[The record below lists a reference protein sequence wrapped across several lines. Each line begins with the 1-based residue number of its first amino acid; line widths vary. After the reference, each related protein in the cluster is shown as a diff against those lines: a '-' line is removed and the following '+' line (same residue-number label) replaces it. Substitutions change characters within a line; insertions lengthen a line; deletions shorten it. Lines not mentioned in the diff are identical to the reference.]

1 MCKHRI
7 MTETRAVGQRV
18 IWAGISLSVM
28 CLAYFYMLDHIL
40 FSSAGFSP
48 IFRILLAPDSRAAWI
63 GLAICCLAALWNR
76 PAPILRVVDF
86 LSERACWVA
95 AASVALFALGTV
107 AVYHD
112 YPLSMDEYAAV
123 FQAKIFAA
131 GQLSAQLPPSYVDW
145 LVVSGFNGEFLIASR
160 ETGRAIEVYWPGFA
174 LLLAPFELLQAPWL
188 CNACLAALALLLIHS
203 ITKQITQDKRAAGWA
218 LLFALGSGAFAAN
231 AISFYSLQAHLTANL
246 LFVAL
251 LLRPNGYRAFG
262 AGLVGSVALILHNP
276 VPHALFAIPW
286 VIALALDRNQRRLCL
301 PLILGYLP
309 GLCIG
314 LGWLL
319 LKSDI
324 GSAGHTLP
332 SVIGLAHG
340 VFTWPNANV
349 MNSRAAAFVKLCVW
363 AVPCLFAFAA
373 LAAFRHRENPKVRLL
388 AMSAA
393 LTFVGYL
400 FVTFD
405 QGHGWG
411 YRYFHSAWGVIPI
424 LAGCAMTERSDANPK
439 LASFAGA
446 CAILTLVIIVPLQLS
461 EIRQFISQHLAQL
474 APPRRPGNNVY
485 FIHPRGGFY
494 VADMVQI
501 DPFLRDPDLLLVSR
515 GAELDGRM
523 IHENWPDAI
532 KIGSGPPYDQWYLG
546 PVDRRQK
553 MPGEQNTMRF
563 VLRADP

>member
-1 MCKHRI
+1 
-7 MTETRAVGQRV
+7 MTETRAIGQRV
-18 IWAGISLSVM
+18 IWAGMALAAM
-28 CLAYFYMLDHIL
+28 CLAYFYMLDRIL
-40 FSSAGFSP
+40 FSSLSFSP
-48 IFRILLAPDSRAAWI
+48 IFRLLLALDSRAAWI
-63 GLAICCLAALWNR
+63 GLAICGLAALWNR
-76 PAPILRVVDF
+76 PAPILRLVDF
-86 LSERACWVA
+86 LSDRASWVA
-95 AASVALFALGTV
+95 AASIALFAVGAV
-107 AVYHD
+107 AVYLD

-131 GQLSAQLPPSYVDW
+131 GHLSAQLPPSYVDW

-174 LLLAPFELLQAPWL
+174 LLMAPFELLQAPWL
-188 CNACLAALALLLIHS
+188 CNACLGALALLLIHS
-203 ITKQITQDKRAAGWA
+203 ITQQITQDKRAAGWA

-251 LLRPNGYRAFG
+251 LLRPNGYRALG

-276 VPHALFAIPW
+276 VPHALFALPW
-286 VIALALDRNQRRLCL
+286 MLAMALDRNQRRLCL

-332 SVIGLAHG
+332 SVSGLAHG
-340 VFTWPNANV
+340 VFTWPNPNV
-349 MNSRAAAFVKLCVW
+349 LNARAAAFVKLCVW

-373 LAAFRHRENPKVRLL
+373 LGAFRHRGNPKVRLL

-393 LTFVGYL
+393 LTFVGYF

-411 YRYFHSAWGVIPI
+411 YRYFHSAWGAIPI
-424 LAGCAMTERSDANPK
+424 LAGCAMTERLDCNPK
-439 LASFAGA
+439 LVSFAGA

-474 APPRRPGNNVY
+474 PPPRRPGNNVF

-501 DPFLRDPDLLLVSR
+501 DPLLRDPDLLLVSR
-515 GAELDGRM
+515 GSESDAKM

-532 KIGSGPPYDQWYLG
+532 KIRSGLPYDQWYLG
-546 PVDRRQK
+546 PVDQRQK
-553 MPGEQNTMRF
+553 MPAAQSTTRF
-563 VLRADP
+563 VLRSDP

>member
-1 MCKHRI
+1 
-7 MTETRAVGQRV
+7 MTETRAIGQRV
-18 IWAGISLSVM
+18 IWAGMALSVM
-28 CLAYFYMLDHIL
+28 CLAYFYMLDRIL
-40 FSSAGFSP
+40 FSSLSFSP
-48 IFRILLAPDSRAAWI
+48 IFRFLLALDLRAAWI

-76 PAPILRVVDF
+76 PAPILRLVDF
-86 LSERACWVA
+86 LSERASWVA

-107 AVYHD
+107 EVYHD

-123 FQAKIFAA
+123 FQAKIFAT
-131 GQLSAQLPPSYVDW
+131 GQLSVQLPPSYVDW
-145 LVVSGFNGEFLIASR
+145 LVVRGFNGEFLIASR

-174 LLLAPFELLQAPWL
+174 MLLAPFELLRAQWV
-188 CNACLAALALLLIHS
+188 CNACLAALALVLIHS
-203 ITKQITQDKRAAGWA
+203 ITKQITGNERAAGWA
-218 LLFALGSGAFAAN
+218 LLFALTSGAFAAN
-231 AISFYSLQAHLTANL
+231 AISFYSLQGHLTANL

-251 LLRPNGYRAFG
+251 LLRPNRYRAFY

-286 VIALALDRNQRRLCL
+286 IIAMALDRNQRRFCL

-319 LKSDI
+319 LRSDI
-324 GSAGHTLP
+324 GTPVDSLP
-332 SVIGLAHG
+332 SISGLAHG
-340 VFTWPNANV
+340 VFTWPNVNV
-349 MNSRAAAFVKLCVW
+349 LNARAASFVKLWVW

-373 LAAFRHRENPKVRLL
+373 LGVLRHRENPIVRLL
-388 AMSAA
+388 AASAA

-400 FVTFD
+400 FVAFD

-411 YRYFHSAWGVIPI
+411 YRYFHSAWGAIPI

-439 LASFAGA
+439 LVSFAGA

-461 EIRQFISQHLAQL
+461 QIRQFISQHLAQL
-474 APPRRPGNNVY
+474 LPPRRPGNNVY

-494 VADMVQI
+494 VADMVHI
-501 DPFLRDPDLLLVSR
+501 DPLLRDPDLLLASR
-515 GAELDGRM
+515 GAELDAKM

-532 KIGSGPPYDQWYLG
+532 EIGSGTTNDQWYLG

-553 MPGEQNTMRF
+553 MPGAQNTTHF

>member
-1 MCKHRI
+1 
-7 MTETRAVGQRV
+7 MTETRAIGQRV
-18 IWAGISLSVM
+18 IWAGISLSVI
-28 CLAYFYMLDHIL
+28 CLAYFYLLDRVL
-40 FSSAGFSP
+40 FSSLSFSP
-48 IFRILLAPDSRAAWI
+48 IFRFLLALDSRSAWI
-63 GLAICCLAALWNR
+63 GLTICCLAALWNR

-86 LSERACWVA
+86 LSERASWIA
-95 AASVALFALGTV
+95 AASAALFAVGTV

-131 GQLSAQLPPSYVDW
+131 GQLSAQLPSSYVDW
-145 LVVSGFNGEFLIASR
+145 LVVRGFNGEFLIASH
-160 ETGRAIEVYWPGFA
+160 ETGRAIEVYWPGFSM
-174 LLLAPFELLQAPWL
+174 LLAPFELFQAPWL

-203 ITKQITQDKRAAGWA
+203 ITQQITQNERAAGWA

-251 LLRPNGYRAFG
+251 LLRPNRYRALC
-262 AGLVGSVALILHNP
+262 AGLVGSIALILHNP

-286 VIALALDRNQRRLCL
+286 MVAMALDRNQRRFCL

-314 LGWLL
+314 LGWLV

-324 GSAGHTLP
+324 GSPVHSLP
-332 SVIGLAHG
+332 SISGLAHG

-349 MNSRAAAFVKLCVW
+349 LNARAASFVKMWVW

-373 LAAFRHRENPKVRLL
+373 LGALRCRENRIVSLL
-388 AMSAA
+388 AVSAA

-424 LAGCAMTERSDANPK
+424 LAGCAMTERSDLNPK
-439 LASFAGA
+439 LVSFAGA
-446 CAILTLVIIVPLQLS
+446 CAILTLVIIVPLQLN

-474 APPRRPGNNVY
+474 PPPRRPGNNVF
-485 FIHPRGGFY
+485 FIRPRGGFY
-494 VADMVQI
+494 VADLVQI
-501 DPFLRDPDLLLVSR
+501 DPLLRDPDLLLVSR
-515 GAELDGRM
+515 GAELDAKM
-523 IHENWPDAI
+523 IRENWPDAV

-553 MPGEQNTMRF
+553 MPEAQNTIRF
-563 VLRADP
+563 VLRADR

>member
-1 MCKHRI
+1 
-7 MTETRAVGQRV
+7 MTETRTIGQRV
-18 IWAGISLSVM
+18 IWAGMALAVM
-28 CLAYFYMLDHIL
+28 CLAYFYMLDRIL
-40 FSSAGFSP
+40 FSSLRFSP
-48 IFRILLAPDSRAAWI
+48 IFRFLLAQDLKAAWI
-63 GLAICCLAALWNR
+63 GLAICGLAAWWNR

-86 LSERACWVA
+86 LSERAKWVA
-95 AASVALFALGTV
+95 GASVALFAVGTL

-112 YPLSMDEYAAV
+112 YPLAMDEYAAV

-131 GQLSAQLPPSYVDW
+131 GQLSAHLPPSYVDW
-145 LVVSGFNGEFLIASR
+145 LVVRGFNGEFLVASR

-174 LLLAPFELLQAPWL
+174 MLLAPFELVQAPWL
-188 CNACLAALALLLIHS
+188 CNACLGALALILIHS
-203 ITKQITQDKRAAGWA
+203 ITQQITQDRQAAGWA
-218 LLFALGSGAFAAN
+218 LLFTLGSGTFAAN
-231 AISFYSLQAHLTANL
+231 AISYYSLQAHLTANL

-251 LLRPNGYRAFG
+251 LLRPNGYRALG

-276 VPHALFAIPW
+276 VPHALFALPW
-286 VIALALDRNQRRLCL
+286 VVAMVLDRNQRRFCL
-301 PLILGYLP
+301 LLILGYLP

-314 LGWLL
+314 FGWLL

-324 GSAGHTLP
+324 GSLGHTLP
-332 SVIGLAHG
+332 SVSGLVHG
-340 VFTWPNANV
+340 IFVWPNANV
-349 MNSRAAAFVKLCVW
+349 LNSRAAAFVKLCVW
-363 AVPCLFAFAA
+363 AVPCLFAFATLGA
-373 LAAFRHRENPKVRLL
+373 LRHRENPKVRLL
-388 AMSAA
+388 AASAA

-411 YRYFHSAWGVIPI
+411 YRYFHSAWGAIPI
-424 LAGCAMTERSDANPK
+424 LAGCAMTDRLDANRR

-446 CAILTLVIIVPLQLS
+446 CAILTFVIIVPLQLR

-474 APPRRPGNNVY
+474 PPPTRPGNNVY
-485 FIHPRGGFY
+485 FIRPRGGFY

-501 DPFLRDPDLLLVSR
+501 DPLLRDPDLLLVSR
-515 GAELDGRM
+515 GADLDARM

-553 MPGEQNTMRF
+553 MPGAQNTARF

>member
-1 MCKHRI
+1 
-7 MTETRAVGQRV
+7 
-18 IWAGISLSVM
+18 
-28 CLAYFYMLDHIL
+28 
-40 FSSAGFSP
+40 
-48 IFRILLAPDSRAAWI
+48 
-63 GLAICCLAALWNR
+63 
-76 PAPILRVVDF
+76 LRLVDF
-86 LSERACWVA
+86 LSDRASWVA
-95 AASVALFALGTV
+95 AASVALFALGAV

-112 YPLSMDEYAAV
+112 YPLSMDEYAGV

-131 GQLSAQLPPSYVDW
+131 GQLSARLPPSYVDW
-145 LVVSGFNGEFLIASR
+145 LVVRGFNGEFLIASR

-174 LLLAPFELLQAPWL
+174 MLLAPFELLQAPWL
-188 CNACLAALALLLIHS
+188 CNACLGALALLLMHS
-203 ITKQITQDKRAAGWA
+203 ITKQITEDKRAAGWA
-218 LLFALGSGAFAAN
+218 LLFALGSGAFVAN
-231 AISFYSLQAHLTANL
+231 AISLYSLQAHLTANL

-251 LLRPNGYRAFG
+251 LLRPNGYRALG

-276 VPHALFAIPW
+276 VPHALFALPW
-286 VIALALDRNQRRLCL
+286 VAAMALDRNQRRLCL

-319 LKSDI
+319 LRSDI
-324 GSAGHTLP
+324 AAAGHTLP
-332 SVIGLAHG
+332 SVSGLAHG
-340 VFTWPNANV
+340 VFTWPNATVLNA
-349 MNSRAAAFVKLCVW
+349 RAAALVKLCVW

-373 LAAFRHRENPKVRLL
+373 LGASRHRKNPKVRLL

-439 LASFAGA
+439 LVSFAGA
-446 CAILTLVIIVPLQLS
+446 CAILTLVIIVPLQLG

-474 APPRRPGNNVY
+474 PPPRRQGNNVY

-501 DPFLRDPDLLLVSR
+501 DPLLREPDLLLVSR
-515 GAELDGRM
+515 GAELDARM

-546 PVDRRQK
+546 PFDQRRAA
-553 MPGEQNTMRF
+553 PGKNYQRF
-563 VLRADP
+563 ELLTEALPPR

>member
-1 MCKHRI
+1 
-7 MTETRAVGQRV
+7 MTETRAISQRV
-18 IWAGISLSVM
+18 IWAGMALAVM
-28 CLAYFYMLDHIL
+28 CLAYFYVLDRIL
-40 FSSAGFSP
+40 FSSLSFSP
-48 IFRILLAPDSRAAWI
+48 IFRVLLALDSRAAWI
-63 GLAICCLAALWNR
+63 GLAICCLAALWSR

-86 LSERACWVA
+86 LSERAPWVA
-95 AASVALFALGTV
+95 AASAALFTVGTL
-107 AVYHD
+107 AVYMD

-123 FQAKIFAA
+123 FQAKMFAA
-131 GQLSAQLPPSYVDW
+131 GQLSARLPPSYVDW

-174 LLLAPFELLQAPWL
+174 MLLAPFELLQAPWL
-188 CNACLAALALLLIHS
+188 CNACLGALALLLIHS

-218 LLFALGSGAFAAN
+218 LLFALGSGTFAAN

-251 LLRPNGYRAFG
+251 LLRPNGYRALG

-286 VIALALDRNQRRLCL
+286 MVAMALDRNQRRLCL

-332 SVIGLAHG
+332 SVSGLAHG

-349 MNSRAAAFVKLCVW
+349 LNARAAAFVKLCVW

-373 LAAFRHRENPKVRLL
+373 LGASRHRENPKVRLL
-388 AMSAA
+388 AMSVA
-393 LTFVGYL
+393 LTFVGYF

-411 YRYFHSAWGVIPI
+411 YRYFHSAWGAIPV
-424 LAGCAMTERSDANPK
+424 LAGCAMTERSGANPK
-439 LASFAGA
+439 LVSFAGA
-446 CAILTLVIIVPLQLS
+446 CAILTLVIIVPLQLG
-461 EIRQFISQHLAQL
+461 EIRHFISQHLAQL
-474 APPRRPGNNVY
+474 PPPRRPGNNVY

-501 DPFLRDPDLLLVSR
+501 DPLLRDPDLLLASR
-515 GAELDGRM
+515 GAELDARM

-532 KIGSGPPYDQWYLG
+532 KIGSGPPYDHWYLG
-546 PVDRRQK
+546 PLEQRRAA
-553 MPGEQNTMRF
+553 PGKNYQRF
-563 VLRADP
+563 ELLTEALPPR